1 MGLYQQLI
9 TRHYGR
15 DIFEATASCIRRF
28 QMKWNNKKR
37 QATSGR
43 FASFF
48 GIIAL
53 VAVIGLS
60 MTACGSAPRAAPA
73 EDITITVTGIS
84 GSEYAG
90 WEANLSIDDNKNTA
104 WVMPLSVNANTTTL
118 TFSLLRMDNNKPF
131 NKSGNYMVV
140 LWFRKDGDKSTDKNF
155 VLMSKN
161 ISGGSN
167 TIAFD
172 TFSKL

>member
-1 MGLYQQLI
+1 ML
-9 TRHYGR
+9 
-15 DIFEATASCIRRF
+15 RRF

-37 QATSGR
+37 QAASGR

-60 MTACGSAPRAAPA
+60 MAACSSTPGTASTG
-73 EDITITVTGIS
+73 DISVTVTGIP
-84 GSEYAG
+84 GSDYNG
-90 WEANLSIDDNKNTA
+90 WEANLSITDDKNTA
-104 WVMPLSVNANTTTL
+104 WVMPLPVNANTAAL

-131 NKSGNYMVV
+131 TKSGNYMVV

-155 VLMSKN
+155 VIMSKK

-172 TFSKL
+172 TFSKM

>member
-1 MGLYQQLI
+1 ML
-9 TRHYGR
+9 
-15 DIFEATASCIRRF
+15 RRF
-28 QMKWNNKKR
+28 QMRWNNKKR
-37 QATSGR
+37 QTVSGR

-53 VAVIGLS
+53 AAVIGFS
-60 MTACGSAPRAAPA
+60 MAACSSAPSAAPA
-73 EDITITVTGIS
+73 GDISVTVTGIP
-84 GSEYAG
+84 GSEYDG
-90 WEANLSIDDNKNTA
+90 WEANLSIDDDKNTA
-104 WVMPLSVNANTTTL
+104 WVMPLSVNASTTSL

-140 LWFRKDGDKSTDKNF
+140 LWFRKDSDKSTDKNF
-155 VLMSKN
+155 VIMSKN

-172 TFSKL
+172 TFSKM

>member
-1 MGLYQQLI
+1 
-9 TRHYGR
+9 
-15 DIFEATASCIRRF
+15 
-28 QMKWNNKKR
+28 MKWNNKKR
-37 QATSGR
+37 QAANGR

-60 MTACGSAPRAAPA
+60 MAACSSAPGTTSA
-73 EDITITVTGIS
+73 EGITVTITGIP
-84 GSEYAG
+84 GSDYDG
-90 WEANLSIDDNKNTA
+90 WEANLSIDDDKNKA
-104 WVMPLSVNANTTTL
+104 WVMPLPVNANTAAL

-131 NKSGNYMVV
+131 NESGNYMVV
-140 LWFRKDGDKSTDKNF
+140 IWFRKDGDKSTDKNF

-161 ISGGSN
+161 ISGGTN

-172 TFSKL
+172 TFSKM